1 MTVLSGLSLQTLQG
15 RDVISSAPPV
25 MKSASAASEH
35 ASSRRRPSVSD
46 KTGRNLKLGAAKNQS
61 QSGLGSPGESEL
73 WIGRMKEANNS
84 NAHFMLF

>member
-35 ASSRRRPSVSD
+35 ASSTRGPSASD
-46 KTGRNLKLGAAKNQS
+46 KTGRNLKLGAVKNQS
-61 QSGLGSPGESEL
+61 QSGLEGPGETDLVRRS
-73 WIGRMKEANNS
+73 
-84 NAHFMLF
+84 